1 MYSFKKTRI
10 ANLLGSTKKFNV
22 EPRGWYIIATSDVGC
37 GYEFSSRKMA
47 VKFAKRFH
55 GIALDANNGN
65 IIANYEKEN

>member
-1 MYSFKKTRI
+1 MYRLKKQRLST
-10 ANLLGSTKKFNV
+10 LFGVTKKFNV

>member
-10 ANLLGSTKKFNV
+10 SNLFGSIKNYNG